1 MERWGDAL
9 FLRALGLDDD
19 EKKRDL
25 REREKES
32 ERGMVRIGVLGFRV
46 KRKRRIEGGV
56 FGFRVKREREI
67 GFFLERCFRA

>member
-1 MERWGDAL
+1 
-9 FLRALGLDDD
+9 
-19 EKKRDL
+19 
-25 REREKES
+25 
-32 ERGMVRIGVLGFRV
+32 MVRIGVLGFRV